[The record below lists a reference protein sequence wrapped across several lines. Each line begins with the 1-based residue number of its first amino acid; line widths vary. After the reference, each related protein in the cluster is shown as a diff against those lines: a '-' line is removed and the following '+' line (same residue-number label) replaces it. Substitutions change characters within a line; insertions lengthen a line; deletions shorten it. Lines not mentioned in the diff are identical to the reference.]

1 MLRASHP
8 IPSARRARGF
18 TLLEVLVVILMV
30 GLLAGSLTL
39 AQSDHG
45 PQHAKREA
53 ERLRSLLG
61 LLRED
66 ALLERQELGV
76 RIEPDGYSVH
86 RLDADGRWIP
96 ASDYRPQQLP
106 DSLRLHLE
114 LGEQAPGLG
123 APVPGPGPQLQVL
136 SSDELTPFS
145 LQIELRG
152 RPVLELSSDGLEEVR
167 VETL

>member
-1 MLRASHP
+1 MQRWRHRTP
-8 IPSARRARGF
+8 PARQSRGF

-30 GLLAGSLTL
+30 GLLASTLTL

-53 ERLRSLLG
+53 ERLRSLLV

-66 ALLERQELGV
+66 AMLERQELGV

-123 APVPGPGPQLQVL
+123 APVPRPGPQLLVL

-145 LQIELRG
+145 LQIELRS

>member
-1 MLRASHP
+1 MLRTSHL

-30 GLLAGSLTL
+30 GLLASTLTL

-66 ALLERQELGV
+66 AMLERQELGV
-76 RIEPDGYSVH
+76 RIEPDGYTVH
-86 RLDADGRWIP
+86 RLDADGRWLP

-123 APVPGPGPQLQVL
+123 APVPGPGPQLLVL

-145 LQIELRG
+145 LQIEVRG

-167 VETL
+167 VEPL

>member
-1 MLRASHP
+1 MLRTSHL

-30 GLLAGSLTL
+30 GLLASTLTL

-66 ALLERQELGV
+66 AMLERQELGV
-76 RIEPDGYSVH
+76 RIEPDGYTVH
-86 RLDADGRWIP
+86 RLDADGRWLP

-123 APVPGPGPQLQVL
+123 APVPGPGPQLLVL

-145 LQIELRG
+145 LQIEVRG

>member
-1 MLRASHP
+1 MLHTSHL

-30 GLLAGSLTL
+30 GLLASTLTL

-66 ALLERQELGV
+66 AMLERQELGV
-76 RIEPDGYSVH
+76 RIEPDGYTVH
-86 RLDADGRWIP
+86 RLDADGRWLP

-123 APVPGPGPQLQVL
+123 APVPGPGPQLLVL

-145 LQIELRG
+145 LQIEVRG

>member
-1 MLRASHP
+1 MLRTSHL
-8 IPSARRARGF
+8 IPTARRARGF

-30 GLLAGSLTL
+30 GLLASTLTL

-66 ALLERQELGV
+66 AMLERQELGV
-76 RIEPDGYSVH
+76 RIEPDGYTVH
-86 RLDADGRWIP
+86 RLDADGRWLP

-123 APVPGPGPQLQVL
+123 APVPGPGPQLLVL

-145 LQIELRG
+145 LQIEVRG

>member
-1 MLRASHP
+1 MQRWHHRTP
-8 IPSARRARGF
+8 PARQSRGF

-30 GLLAGSLTL
+30 GLLASTLTL

-45 PQHAKREA
+45 PEHAKREA

-66 ALLERQELGV
+66 AMLERQELGV

-123 APVPGPGPQLQVL
+123 APVPGPGPQLLVL

-167 VETL
+167 VEPL

>member
-1 MLRASHP
+1 MQRP
-8 IPSARRARGF
+8 PSVRQSRGF

-30 GLLAGSLTL
+30 GLLAGALTL
-39 AQSDHG
+39 TQSDQG
-45 PQHAKREA
+45 PQQVKREA

-86 RLDADGRWIP
+86 RLDADGRWVP
-96 ASDYRPQQLP
+96 ATGYRPQRLP

-123 APVPGPGPQLQVL
+123 APSPGPGPQLLVL

-145 LQIELRG
+145 LRVELRG

-167 VETL
+167 IEAL

>member
-1 MLRASHP
+1 MLRTSHR

-96 ASDYRPQQLP
+96 ASDYRPQRLP

-123 APVPGPGPQLQVL
+123 APVPGPGPQLLVL